1 MSGKY
6 GFFLHANRYK
16 NIRIEIGLVDRFYF
30 GTGLLNR
37 LQSGT
42 SFCRPVLSFDAEN
55 AFDLEEDYM
64 NRNTFS

>member
-16 NIRIEIGLVDRFYF
+16 NISLFWFYF